1 MTQKL
6 FFDIIH
12 TSKTKGK
19 IKMTDRDKFIALV
32 SYIKGAIG
40 GSKYVATLNVE
51 DFNSFLN
58 SIWREEKLNNI

>member
-1 MTQKL
+1 MMVELLTQKL
-6 FFDIIH
+6 FFDIIY

-19 IKMTDRDKFIALV
+19 IKMTDRGKFIAHV

-40 GSKYVATLNVE
+40 GSKYVATLDVE

-58 SIWREEKLNNI
+58 SIGEK

>member
-1 MTQKL
+1 
-6 FFDIIH
+6 
-12 TSKTKGK
+12 
-19 IKMTDRDKFIALV
+19 MTDRDKFIALV